1 MTAHA
6 PHLLIIDD
14 RPDSV
19 ELLMHFLAS
28 RSLKMTIATDG
39 EQGLKEA
46 RKDGLDLI
54 LLDLRMPGMDGF
66 EVCRRLKA
74 DVHTAAIPVV
84 FLTASADIDDKLKGF
99 ELGAVDYIVKPYHE
113 REVLARVFVQLH
125 HKWKVDRL
133 ETMVGQRAIQA
144 VGDRAFPDEQL
155 FAKALTL
162 LEARMSDPPGLI
174 ELASELGTNERKL
187 TDVFRRRV
195 GLTVFDYFSE
205 LRLETARHLLESSG
219 MRIQAIASH
228 VGYLNAGDF
237 TRAFRRHFGVTPRD
251 YRKARC
257 GIDEQEAA

>member
-1 MTAHA
+1 MPEHT
-6 PHLLIIDD
+6 PRLLLIDD
-14 RPDSV
+14 QPDSV
-19 ELLMHFLAS
+19 ELLMRFFAE
-28 RSLKMTIATDG
+28 RSLDVTIATDG
-39 EQGLKEA
+39 EQGLMAA
-46 RKDGLDLI
+46 RQDGLDLI
-54 LLDLRMPGMDGF
+54 LLDLYMPGMDGF

-74 DVHTAAIPVV
+74 DVHTAAIPVI
-84 FLTASADIDDKLKGF
+84 FLTASADVDNKLKGF

-133 ETMVGQRAIQA
+133 QTMVGQRAIQSA
-144 VGDRAFPDEQL
+144 GDKAFPEEQL
-155 FAKALTL
+155 FARALAVL
-162 LEARMSDPPGLI
+162 DGRMADPPGLI
-174 ELASELGTNERKL
+174 ELAAELGTNERKL
-187 TDVFRRRV
+187 TDIFRRRV

-251 YRKARC
+251 YRRARR
-257 GIDEQEAA
+257 GADDEE